1 MTVEINSLIARYIAD
16 NTRLIIPNVGTLL
29 RRKESGEIVF
39 MEMLKKG
46 DGVFNSLVG
55 NHFGLDD
62 AQVAEAVEGYVS
74 TIKKSLEASKKFIID
89 GVGVLLVGNAGNI
102 EFIFNPSA
110 HTIEVEQPKEEPA
123 VVENVEEVEVAAE
136 PATVEPEV
144 VVVEPE
150 VVVVEPVA
158 EEQADEEAEPLVI
171 DLDVEEPAEEAA
183 EEPTEEPAEQPAEEP
198 AEEPTTTEEA
208 PKEKSVKLKDLYEED
223 DEPAV
228 KKERKQIDLGALT
241 SKLNIKRSPAKRGAR
256 RIKIDGITILAIVSG
271 LIAIGTLIWG
281 MIPTHEPLDIDTPIE
296 IEEKI

>member
-1 MTVEINSLIARYIAD
+1 MTVEINSLVARYIAD

-62 AQVAEAVEGYVS
+62 AQATETVDGYAS

-89 GVGVLLVGNAGNI
+89 GVGVLLVENAGNI

-110 HTIEVEQPKEEPA
+110 HTIEVEQPKEEPTI
-123 VVENVEEVEVAAE
+123 VENVEEVEVAAE
-136 PATVEPEV
+136 PATI
-144 VVVEPE
+144 EPE

-158 EEQADEEAEPLVI
+158 EEQADEEKEPLVI
-171 DLDVEEPAEEAA
+171 DLNVEESIEEEPAEE
-183 EEPTEEPAEQPAEEP
+183 PAGEPAEEP
-198 AEEPTTTEEA
+198 AIAKPTTTEEA
-208 PKEKSVKLKDLYEED
+208 PEAKSVKLKDLYDED
-223 DEPAV
+223 GEPAV
-228 KKERKQIDLGALT
+228 KKERKQIDLGTLT
-241 SKLNIKRSPAKRGAR
+241 SKLNIKRSPAKKGAR

-281 MIPTHEPLDIDTPIE
+281 MIPTHEPLDIDSPIE
-296 IEEKI
+296 IVEE